1 MKIRVQTFVSACCVS
16 CVATIVTAARE
27 PAQRG
32 HGGGSATGS
41 ASASGRGSQGG
52 PIASRPVSGRPE
64 SHAAAPPPRFTTT
77 LAFRPV
83 LASRRITPFAG
94 PRFGGE
100 ALALRNR
107 FWWSGF
113 AAGEPVDDSAP
124 FALPDSAPAQVAA
137 LVARGASPQASSIQ
151 PLEPSVLPSS
161 SASLSANGTLRL
173 DVEPL
178 TAQVYV
184 DGFYV
189 GSVAMVND
197 LGLTLGVGWHRL
209 EFRAPG
215 YETPAV
221 NVTVEANRTTTYHLA
236 LQPAL

>member
-16 CVATIVTAARE
+16 CLATIITDARE
-27 PAQRG
+27 PAQGGR
-32 HGGGSATGS
+32 GGGSATGS
-41 ASASGRGSQGG
+41 ASASGRGSQGV
-52 PIASRPVSGRPE
+52 PIASRPVSAPPG
-64 SHAAAPPPRFTTT
+64 SHAAAPPPQFTPR
-77 LAFRPV
+77 LPFRPGF
-83 LASRRITPFAG
+83 ASRRITPFAG
-94 PRFGGE
+94 TRFGGD
-100 ALALRNR
+100 ALVLRNR
-107 FWWSGF
+107 FWWLGS
-113 AAGEPVDDSAP
+113 AAGELADESAP
-124 FALPDSAPAQVAA
+124 FALPDTASAQVGAV
-137 LVARGASPQASSIQ
+137 VARGASPQASSIQ

-173 DVEPL
+173 DVEPG

-197 LGLTLGVGWHRL
+197 VGLTLRVGWHRL

-236 LQPAL
+236 LQPAP